1 MRCSEIMAKLE
12 ELSPVSYAEKWD
24 NVGLLLGRKDK
35 DVHTVMI
42 ALDAT
47 GAVVEQAVRRKADLL
62 LTHHPL
68 LFSPQKKICQ
78 EDFIGKRLIRLIR
91 NDINYYAMHTNF
103 DVMGMADAAAD
114 ELALRN
120 REVLFVTYEDELSK
134 EGLGRSGKLPQ
145 IMSLKECAE
154 YVKRVFH
161 LDRVAVYGDLDR
173 HVEKMAVLPGSGKD
187 EVSFALA
194 SGADVYLTGDLS
206 HHAGIDAMEQ
216 GLCVIDAGHF
226 GLEQIFMPYMK
237 EFFGREFPEL
247 EVVIAQEE
255 APFSTV

>member
-24 NVGLLLGRKDK
+24 NVGLLAGRRDK
-35 DVHTVMI
+35 DVHSVMI

-47 GAVVEQAVRRKADLL
+47 SAVVEQAVRMKADML

-114 ELALRN
+114 ELALKN
-120 REVLFVTYEDELSK
+120 REVLFVTYEDEMSK

-161 LDRVAVYGDLDR
+161 LERVAVYGDLDR

-247 EVVIAQEE
+247 EVVVASEE
-255 APFSTV
+255 APFITV

>member
-24 NVGLLLGRKDK
+24 NVGLLAGRRDK
-35 DVHTVMI
+35 DVHSVMI

-47 GAVVEQAVRRKADLL
+47 SAVVEQAVRMKADML

-114 ELALRN
+114 ELALKN
-120 REVLFVTYEDELSK
+120 REVLFVTYEDEMSK

-161 LDRVAVYGDLDR
+161 LERVAVYGDLDR

-187 EVSFALA
+187 EISFALA

-206 HHAGIDAMEQ
+206 HHVGIDAMEQ

-237 EFFGREFPEL
+237 EFFNREFPGL
-247 EVVIAQEE
+247 EVVVASEE

>member
-78 EDFIGKRLIRLIR
+78 EDFIKMDLIHG
-91 NDINYYAMHTNF
+91 NT
-103 DVMGMADAAAD
+103 
-114 ELALRN
+114 
-120 REVLFVTYEDELSK
+120 
-134 EGLGRSGKLPQ
+134 
-145 IMSLKECAE
+145 
-154 YVKRVFH
+154 
-161 LDRVAVYGDLDR
+161 
-173 HVEKMAVLPGSGKD
+173 
-187 EVSFALA
+187 
-194 SGADVYLTGDLS
+194 
-206 HHAGIDAMEQ
+206 
-216 GLCVIDAGHF
+216 
-226 GLEQIFMPYMK
+226 
-237 EFFGREFPEL
+237 
-247 EVVIAQEE
+247 
-255 APFSTV
+255 